1 MAVALGLERLL
12 TWARA
17 ASPAPLARV
26 PPCWPHPLLTWCRG
40 GEVPAAAA
48 SRQDGGECPSCAAT
62 VTVYTGHPGLCWCGP
77 HCRVLRARCR
87 AELSRAARPT
97 SSTTAL
103 HTSRLGALG
112 RCNPQHGNTCPMS
125 VFFGSLAMM
134 VTKLFCSYHFMSC
147 LRSKQPSLVC
157 FITLYKLSEIK
168 IVLCTPKVSM

>member
-1 MAVALGLERLL
+1 MSQLC
-12 TWARA
+12 
-17 ASPAPLARV
+17 S
-26 PPCWPHPLLTWCRG
+26 
-40 GEVPAAAA
+40 
-48 SRQDGGECPSCAAT
+48 T

-157 FITLYKLSEIK
+157 FIRLYKLSEIK
-168 IVLCTPKVSM
+168 IVLCMQKVSMYKMNVS